1 MRDNNMETLDLL
13 ALIKNTYDLSV
24 ALKDRLTNIKSDN
37 KREHIGITALTETL
51 EQNLYNI
58 SIEVE
63 DLLNLH

>member
-1 MRDNNMETLDLL
+1 METLDLL

-51 EQNLYNI
+51 E
-58 SIEVE
+58 
-63 DLLNLH
+63 

>member
-1 MRDNNMETLDLL
+1 METLDLL

-24 ALKDRLTNIKSDN
+24 ALKNGLSNIKTDN
-37 KREHIGITALTETL
+37 KREQIGITALTETL

>member
-1 MRDNNMETLDLL
+1 METLDLL